1 MITEKLEEFMS
12 KIEYINEKVC
22 FYEGECKYPLTPAHL
37 LPRIDKI
44 EANTEKTNG
53 VSEYD
58 KLLFE
63 KKIDKLDYKDI
74 TKKVLTPK
82 NEITGNKKDQFTI
95 VGEDKPAKEIWK
107 VSNQVGIFTCFTT
120 EEEAN
125 KLYKKIKDEIIER
138 L

>member
-1 MITEKLEEFMS
+1 MKNEKLEEFMS
-12 KIEYINEKVC
+12 KIKYVNEKIC

-37 LPRIDKI
+37 LVRVDKI
-44 EANTEKTNG
+44 EASTEKTNG

-63 KKIDKLDYKDI
+63 NKIDKLDYKK
-74 TKKVLTPK
+74 TKKQVLTPK

-95 VGEDKPAKEIWK
+95 VGEEKEAVEIWN
-107 VSNQVGIFTCFTT
+107 VSNQVGIFTSFTN
-120 EEEAN
+120 EDDAV
-125 KLYKKIKDEIIER
+125 KLYEKINKEVIEK

>member
-44 EANTEKTNG
+44 EASTEKING
-53 VSEYD
+53 SSEYD

-63 KKIDKLDYKDI
+63 KKVDKLDYKKI
-74 TKKVLTPK
+74 KKQVITPK
-82 NEITGNKKDQFTI
+82 NEITGNKKDQFTW
-95 VGEDKPAKEIWK
+95 VGEDKEAVEIWK
-107 VSNQVGIFTCFTT
+107 VSNQVGIFTCFTN

-125 KLYKKIKDEIIER
+125 ELYKKIKTEIIER